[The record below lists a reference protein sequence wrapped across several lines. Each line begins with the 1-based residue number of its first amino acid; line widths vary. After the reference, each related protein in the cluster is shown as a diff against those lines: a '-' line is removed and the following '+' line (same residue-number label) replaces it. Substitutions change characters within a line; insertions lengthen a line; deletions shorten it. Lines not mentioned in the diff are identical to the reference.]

1 MSIHADLV
9 IKNTSQVLTLSGA
22 DSPRK
27 REEMSKLGIIKK
39 GAVVVV
45 DGKIA
50 WVGPENEI
58 SKHVCICSATK
69 IVDAEKCAVMPGFV
83 EPHTHLIFA
92 GTREEEFSR
101 KIAGVSYMQIAS
113 EGGGIKKT
121 VRDTRSASA
130 EQLYVEG
137 LERIREA
144 LKLGITTIEIKSGY
158 GLNFET
164 EIKMLEVAKRLKET
178 TPIEIVCTFL
188 GAHEVPFDKDKV
200 NYIDEVCSEMI
211 PYVAEHKLA
220 EFCDVFCEKG
230 VYSVEESERVL
241 LEGLK
246 HGLIPKIHADQMT
259 AGGGAELAARIGAVS
274 AEHLDYISSDGI
286 KALSENNVIGVLLPG
301 SVFFLGLDKYAPARE
316 MISEGVPLALSS
328 NFNPGSS
335 MSLNI
340 HLMMT
345 IACLK
350 YRMTIPETIVATTIN
365 AACAINRQHI
375 IGSLSPGKRADI
387 VILDC
392 PSPEMIPYHFG
403 HNHVRHVFCS
413 GKFVV
418 KDTIVLPFKV

>member
-1 MSIHADLV
+1 MSIYADFV
-9 IKNTSQVLTLSGA
+9 IKNTSQVLTLFGV

-27 REEMSKLGIIKK
+27 GNQMSDLGIIQD
-39 GAVVVV
+39 GAVAAEGGRIV
-45 DGKIA
+45 
-50 WVGPENEI
+50 WVGPEKEL
-58 SKHVCICSATK
+58 SKHVEISPATK
-69 IVDAEKCAVMPGFV
+69 IVDACKCAVMPGFV

-101 KIAGVSYMQIAS
+101 KIAGVPYMQIAS

-121 VRDTRSASA
+121 VRDTRAASA
-130 EQLYVEG
+130 ESLYVSG

-144 LKLGITTIEIKSGY
+144 LKFGITTIEIKSGY
-158 GLNFET
+158 GLDFET

-178 TPIEIVCTFL
+178 TPVEVVSTFL
-188 GAHEVPFDKDKV
+188 GAHEVPFDKDKTS
-200 NYIDEVCSEMI
+200 YLDEVCFEMI

-230 VYSVEESERVL
+230 VYSVDESERVL

-259 AGGGAELAARIGAVS
+259 SGGGAELAARVGAIS
-274 AEHLDYISSDGI
+274 AEHLDHISSEGI
-286 KALSENNVIGVLLPG
+286 KALSKNNVIGVLLPG
-301 SVFFLGLDKYAPARE
+301 SVFFLGLDKYAPVRE
-316 MISEGVPLALSS
+316 LISEGVPLALSS

-392 PSPEMIPYHFG
+392 PLPEMIPYHFG
-403 HNHVRHVFCS
+403 HNHVRHVYCS
-413 GKFVV
+413 GKLVV
-418 KDTIVLPFKV
+418 ESAVVLPFQA